1 MKRASIILL
10 IVSLLMPL
18 RFNAAG
24 KKPYSLTSPD
34 GRIVVTLTSEAP
46 LAYSIARDGNVLVQ
60 PSPIGLTLTNGTV
73 VERALKASRPRRV
86 TEETDAPFWRQPHI
100 STTCNELTLTLNGGF
115 ALVVRA
121 YDDGVAYRFRYTK
134 KAPLKIRDEQATFS
148 FAGDPTAW
156 LAYSTNERNPF
167 AMAFQNL
174 YDETP
179 ISRARDIPAFLP
191 ATIDVNG
198 TKVTLLESDLEAYPG
213 MFLAS
218 PKSSPKG
225 KDFKS
230 PLLQEGT
237 GEALLGIFPP
247 YPKEYRQSATRQQLH
262 VAEAEDFIC
271 RVDGVRDFPWRV
283 LAITDDDTQMP
294 LNNLVYTLASPNRI
308 GDTSWIKPGKVAWD
322 WWNAWNLK
330 GVPFKA
336 GINMPTYKYYIDFAA
351 KNGIEYIVLD
361 EGWYDPKSGDML
373 TVIPEL
379 NLEEL
384 IAYGRQKGVD
394 IVLWT
399 VFNVLDDQ
407 LEEACQKYSAMGV
420 KGFKVD
426 FLDRN
431 DQTGV
436 EMAYRICEKAA
447 QYHLFLDYHGF
458 YSPTGLNRT
467 YPNLL
472 NYEGVFGMEE
482 VKWGPAE
489 KDMPHYDVT
498 FPFMR
503 MMCGNVD
510 FTQGA
515 MRNATRADWRPIYY
529 SPVSQG
535 TRCHQAAM
543 YVVLDSPF
551 TMFCDTPTSYE
562 AEPAYTQ
569 FVASIPTVWDETVI
583 PCGRMG
589 EYIVTARRKGNTWYI
604 AGLTDWRARDITI
617 PLTFLPDGDYG
628 YALLADGINADK
640 NAEDYSLNIY
650 KDTSRHLNNTQTF
663 TQHLASGGGFVLK
676 LFK

>member
-1 MKRASIILL
+1 MKHFITL
-10 IVSLLMPL
+10 VSALLMALMPQHGE
-18 RFNAAG
+18 AVG
-24 KKPYSLTSPD
+24 KKNHYLTSSDGRTTVSVTGETPLMYSVTRDNQTIVAFSPISLTLD
-34 GRIVVTLTSEAP
+34 NGIIINRVV
-46 LAYSIARDGNVLVQ
+46 
-60 PSPIGLTLTNGTV
+60 
-73 VERALKASRPRRV
+73 KAGRPRRL
-86 TEETDAPFWRQPHI
+86 TEEIDAPFWRQPHF
-100 STTCNELTLTLNGGF
+100 SATCNELTLTLNDGF
-115 ALVVRA
+115 QLIFRA
-121 YDDGVAYRFRYTK
+121 YNDGVAYRFRYTK
-134 KAPLKIRDEQATFS
+134 KTPLKIVNEQATFA
-148 FAGDPTAW
+148 FEGDPQVW
-156 LAYSTNERNPF
+156 LAHSTNERNPF

-174 YDETP
+174 YEETP
-179 ISRARDIPAFLP
+179 LSKAGDVPAFLP
-191 ATIDVNG
+191 ATVSVGNA
-198 TKVTLLESDLEAYPG
+198 KVTLLESDLEAYPG
-213 MFLAS
+213 MFLEGQGEANR
-218 PKSSPKG
+218 
-225 KDFKS
+225 
-230 PLLQEGT
+230 QEGQ
-237 GEALLGIFPP
+237 GKGFLRALFPP
-247 YPKEYRQSATRQQLH
+247 YPKEFRMSATRQQLH
-262 VAEAEDFIC
+262 VATTEDYIC
-271 RVDGVRDFPWRV
+271 RVDGARNFPWRLFV
-283 LAITDDDTQMP
+283 VTDDDTQMP
-294 LNNLVYTLASPNRI
+294 VNNLVYALASPNRI

-351 KNGIEYIVLD
+351 KYGIEYIVLD

-373 TVIPEL
+373 TVIPDL

-384 IAYGRQKGVD
+384 IAYGKEKGVD

-407 LEEACQKYSAMGV
+407 LEEACKKYSAMGI

-447 QYHLFLDYHGF
+447 EYHLFLDYHGF

-482 VKWGPAE
+482 VKWKPEE

-498 FPFMR
+498 FPYIR

-510 FTQGA
+510 FTPGA
-515 MRNATRADWRPIYY
+515 MHNATRADWRPIYY

-551 TMFCDTPTSYE
+551 TMFCDTPTNYE
-562 AEPAYTQ
+562 AEPDYTK
-569 FVASIPTVWDETVI
+569 FISSLPTVYDETII

-589 EYIVTARRKGNTWYI
+589 EYIVTARRKGDMWYV
-604 AGLTDWRARDITI
+604 AGLTDWRARDVTI
-617 PLTFLPDGDYG
+617 PLTFLPEGNYVVT
-628 YALLADGINADK
+628 LLTDGINANK
-640 NAEDYSLNIY
+640 NAEDYLL
-650 KDTSRHLNNTQTF
+650 DTQFHSSGETLTIPM
-663 TQHLASGGGFVLK
+663 ASGGGFVLK
-676 LFK
+676 IGKLTIVDHF

>member
-1 MKRASIILL
+1 MKRILSLVILL
-10 IVSLLMPL
+10 GLLLTALPQPL
-18 RFNAAG
+18 VAAG
-24 KKPYSLTSPD
+24 KKPFTLTSPD
-34 GRIVVTLTSEAP
+34 GRTVVTIQGEAP
-46 LAYSIARDGNVLVQ
+46 LSYTVVRDGRTLVA
-60 PSPIGLTLTNGTV
+60 PSPIGLTLTDGTV
-73 VERALKASRPRRV
+73 VDRATKATRV
-86 TEETDAPFWRQPHI
+86 RIIKEETDAPFYRQPHI
-100 STTCNELTLTLNGGF
+100 STTASELTLTLNGGF
-115 ALVVRA
+115 MLTFRA
-121 YDDGVAYRFRYTK
+121 YDDGVAYRFRYTR
-134 KAPLKIRDEQATFS
+134 KAPLKIRGEQATFA
-148 FAGDPTAW
+148 FEGDPKVW
-156 LAYSTNERNPF
+156 LSHSTNERNPF

-174 YDETP
+174 YDE
-179 ISRARDIPAFLP
+179 SALSEAGSVPAFLP
-191 ATIDVNG
+191 ATIDVGG

-213 MFLAS
+213 MFLTPA
-218 PKSSPKG
+218 KAA
-225 KDFKS
+225 
-230 PLLQEGT
+230 LQ
-237 GEALLGIFPP
+237 ALFPP
-247 YPKEYRQSATRQQLH
+247 YPKEYRQSTTRQQLH

-271 RVDGVRDFPWRV
+271 RVDGARDFPWRV
-283 LAITDDDTQMP
+283 LAITDDDTRMP
-294 LNNLVYTLASPNRI
+294 LNNLVYALASPNRI
-308 GDTSWIKPGKVAWD
+308 GDTSWIRPGKVAWD

-361 EGWYDPKSGDML
+361 EGWYDPRSGDML
-373 TVIPEL
+373 NVIPEL

-407 LEEACQKYSAMGV
+407 LEEACQKYSAMGI

-482 VKWGPAE
+482 VKWKPEE

-503 MMCGNVD
+503 LMCGNVD
-510 FTQGA
+510 YTPGA

-529 SPVSQG
+529 SPMSMG

-583 PCGRMG
+583 PSGRMG
-589 EYIVTARRKGNTWYI
+589 EYIVTARRKGSTWYI
-604 AGLTDWRARDITI
+604 AGLTDWRARDISI

-640 NAEDYSLNIY
+640 NAEDYSLNVY

>member
-1 MKRASIILL
+1 MKRIT
-10 IVSLLMPL
+10 SLVVVLAVWLSVLPQL
-18 RFNAAG
+18 SLAAG
-24 KKPYSLTSPD
+24 KKFHYLTSPD
-34 GRIVVTLTSEAP
+34 GRTVVTVAAEAP
-46 LAYSIARDGNVLVQ
+46 LSYTIARDGKTLVQ
-60 PSPIGLTLTNGTV
+60 FSPIGLTLTDGTAVDHV
-73 VERALKASRPRRV
+73 VKAGRARRL

-100 STTCNELTLTLNGGF
+100 STTCNELTLTLNDGF
-115 ALVVRA
+115 LLIFRA

-134 KAPLKIRDEQATFS
+134 KAPLKILNEQAS
-148 FAGDPTAW
+148 FCFEGDPKAW
-156 LAYSTNERNPF
+156 LAYTTNERNPF

-179 ISRARDIPAFLP
+179 VSKARDLPAFLP
-191 ATIDVNG
+191 ATVAVGDV
-198 TKVTLLESDLEAYPG
+198 KVTILESDLEAYPG
-213 MFLAS
+213 MFLKPAH
-218 PKSSPKG
+218 
-225 KDFKS
+225 
-230 PLLQEGT
+230 
-237 GEALLGIFPP
+237 EALQSVFPP

-262 VAEAEDFIC
+262 VAEAENYIC
-271 RVDGVRDFPWRV
+271 RVEGARDFPWRV
-283 LAITDDDTQMP
+283 LAITDDDTRMP
-294 LNNLVYTLASPNRI
+294 LNNLVYALASPNRI

-351 KNGIEYIVLD
+351 RNGIEYIVLD

-384 IAYGRQKGVD
+384 IAYGKKKGVD

-407 LEEACQKYSAMGV
+407 LEEACKKYSEMGI

-498 FPFMR
+498 FPYMR

-515 MRNATRADWRPIYY
+515 MRNATKADWRPIYY

-543 YVVLDSPF
+543 YVVFDSPF
-551 TMFCDTPTSYE
+551 TMLCDAPTNYE
-562 AEPAYTQ
+562 PEEAYVKFIT
-569 FVASIPTVWDETVI
+569 SIPTVWDETLI

-589 EYIVTARRKGNTWYI
+589 EYIVSARRKGDTWYI
-604 AGLTDWRARDITI
+604 AGMTDWRARDITI
-617 PLTFLPDGDYG
+617 PLSFLPDGDYA
-628 YALLADGINADK
+628 YVLLQDGINADK
-640 NAEDYSLNIY
+640 NAEDYDLTVY
-650 KDTSRHLNNTQTF
+650 KDSSKRLNNSKTF
-663 TQHLASGGGFVLK
+663 TQHLASGGGFVLM
-676 LFK
+676 LSQ

>member
-1 MKRASIILL
+1 MKRIASLVVTLAVLL
-10 IVSLLMPL
+10 SALPQLSL
-18 RFNAAG
+18 AAG
-24 KKPYSLTSPD
+24 KKFHYLTSPD
-34 GRIVVTLTSEAP
+34 GRTMVTVAAEAP
-46 LAYSIARDGNVLVQ
+46 LSYKIERDEKTLVQ
-60 PSPIGLTLTNGTV
+60 FSPIGLTLTDGTV
-73 VERALKASRPRRV
+73 VNSVVKAGRPRRL

-100 STTCNELTLTLNGGF
+100 STTYNELTLTLNDGF
-115 ALVVRA
+115 QLVFRA

-134 KAPLKIRDEQATFS
+134 RTPLKILNEQATFS
-148 FAGDPTAW
+148 FEGDPQTW
-156 LAYSTNERNPF
+156 LTYTTNERNPF

-179 ISRARDIPAFLP
+179 VSKARDLPAFLP
-191 ATIDVNG
+191 ATVAIGDM
-198 TKVTLLESDLEAYPG
+198 KVTILESDLEAYPG
-213 MFLAS
+213 MFL
-218 PKSSPKG
+218 KSGIGNEESGDKRG
-225 KDFKS
+225 E
-230 PLLQEGT
+230 L
-237 GEALLGIFPP
+237 EALFAP

-262 VAEAEDFIC
+262 VATTEDYIC
-271 RVDGVRDFPWRV
+271 RVDGARDFPWRV

-294 LNNLVYTLASPNRI
+294 INNLVYALASPNRI

-336 GINMPTYKYYIDFAA
+336 GINMPTYKYIINFAA
-351 KNGIEYIVLD
+351 QYGIEYIVLD

-373 TVIPEL
+373 TVIPDL

-384 IAYGRQKGVD
+384 IAYGKEKGVD

-407 LEEACQKYSAMGV
+407 LEEACQKYSAMGI

-436 EMAYRICEKAA
+436 EMAYRICEMAA
-447 QYHLFLDYHGF
+447 KYHLFLDYHGF

-510 FTQGA
+510 FTPGA
-515 MRNATRADWRPIYY
+515 MCNATRADWRPIYY

-551 TMFCDTPTSYE
+551 TMLCDTPTSYE
-562 AEPAYTQ
+562 AEPDYTK
-569 FVASIPTVWDETVI
+569 FISSLPTVYDETII

-589 EYIVTARRKGNTWYI
+589 EYIVTARRKGDTWYV
-604 AGLTDWRARDITI
+604 AGLTDWRARDVTV
-617 PLTFLPDGDYG
+617 PLTFLPEGDYVVT
-628 YALLADGINADK
+628 LLTDGINANK
-640 NAEDYSLNIY
+640 NAEDYLL
-650 KDTSRHLNNTQTF
+650 DTQFHSGGETLTIPM
-663 TQHLASGGGFVLK
+663 ASGGGFVLK
-676 LFK
+676 IGKLTIVDHL

>member
-1 MKRASIILL
+1 MKKVPFLLL
-10 IVSLLMPL
+10 ICMALFALPL
-18 RFNAAG
+18 GAAT
-24 KKPYSLTSPD
+24 KAHRLTSPD
-34 GRIVVTLTSEAP
+34 GRTVVTIAAEAP
-46 LAYSIARDGNVLVQ
+46 LSYSVTRDGSVLVA
-60 PSPIGLTLTNGTV
+60 PSPIGLTLADGTV
-73 VERALKASRPRRV
+73 IDRPVKASRPRIIK
-86 TEETDAPFWRQPHI
+86 EETDAPFYRQPHI
-100 STTCNELTLTLNGGF
+100 STVCNELKLTLAGGFTLTF
-115 ALVVRA
+115 RA
-121 YDDGVAYRFRYTK
+121 YDEGVAYRFGYTR
-134 KAPLKIRDEQATFS
+134 KAPLAIAAEQATFA
-148 FAGDPTAW
+148 FEGDPKVW
-156 LAYSTNERNPF
+156 LAHSTNEKSPF

-174 YDETP
+174 YDE
-179 ISRARDIPAFLP
+179 SALSEAGSVPAFLP
-191 ATIDVNG
+191 ATVEVG
-198 TKVTLLESDLEAYPG
+198 STKVTILESDLEAYPG
-213 MFLAS
+213 MFLT
-218 PKSSPKG
+218 PG
-225 KDFKS
+225 KTCLK
-230 PLLQEGT
+230 
-237 GEALLGIFPP
+237 AAFPP
-247 YPKEYRQSATRQQLH
+247 YPKSFRKSAYRQQMH

-271 RVDGVRDFPWRV
+271 RVDGARSFPWRI

-294 LNNLVYTLASPNRI
+294 LNNLVYALASPNRI
-308 GDTSWIKPGKVAWD
+308 GDTSWIRPGKVAWD

-330 GVPFKA
+330 GVPFRA

-373 TVIPEL
+373 TVIPDL

-384 IAYGRQKGVD
+384 IAYGQQRGVD

-407 LEEACQKYSAMGV
+407 LDEACRKYSAMGV

-482 VKWGPAE
+482 VKWKPE
-489 KDMPHYDVT
+489 DKDMPHYDVT

-503 MMCGNVD
+503 LMCGNVD
-510 FTQGA
+510 YTPGA

-551 TMFCDTPTSYE
+551 TMLCDTPTSYE
-562 AEPAYTQ
+562 AEPDYTQ
-569 FVASIPTVWDETVI
+569 FIASIPTVWDETII

-589 EYIVTARRKGNTWYI
+589 EYIVTTHRKGDPWYV
-604 AGLTDWRARDITI
+604 AGLTDWRERDITI
-617 PLTFLPDGDYG
+617 PLSFLSDGDYVVKC
-628 YALLADGINADK
+628 LVDGINAAM
-640 NAEDYSLNIY
+640 NAEDYRF
-650 KDTSRHLNNTQTF
+650 DTQFHPQGGTLTI
-663 TQHLASGGGFVLK
+663 HLAPGGGFVLQISK
-676 LFK
+676 LTIADHL